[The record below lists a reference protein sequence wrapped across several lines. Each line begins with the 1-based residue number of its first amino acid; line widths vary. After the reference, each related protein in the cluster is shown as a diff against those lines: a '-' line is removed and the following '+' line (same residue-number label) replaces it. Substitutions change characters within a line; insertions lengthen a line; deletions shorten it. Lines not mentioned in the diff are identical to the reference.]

1 MTQEEKAKADNME
14 LIKFNKQSI
23 IDYLE
28 SDGEKNEKVVS
39 LAKQLL
45 QVIEKEESYSFVRN
59 AMLNKQCYN
68 CALRKECKKERPDTY
83 EPIGTCDKWED
94 EDGLRTLL
102 IKAE

>member
-1 MTQEEKAKADNME
+1 ME
-14 LIKFNKQSI
+14 PIKFNKQNI

-45 QVIEKEESYSFVRN
+45 HAIEKEESNNFIKN
-59 AMLNKQCYN
+59 AMSHKQCYN
-68 CALRKECKKERPDTY
+68 CALRKECEKENPDTY

-94 EDGLRTLL
+94 K
-102 IKAE
+102 IK

>member
-1 MTQEEKAKADNME
+1 ME
-14 LIKFNKQSI
+14 PIKFNKQNI

-45 QVIEKEESYSFVRN
+45 QAIKKEESNNFLIN
-59 AMLNKQCYN
+59 AMLHKQCYN
-68 CALRKECKKERPDTY
+68 CALRKECKKENPDTY

-94 EDGLRTLL
+94 ENGLRTL
-102 IKAE
+102 ID